1 MPESFSQKVKSQ
13 LAAAEVRKKCCRRTG
28 EDLEAVRVSEWGAD
42 KLSSVWN
49 RCRCENCRAV
59 FFRGIFCAAGSVT
72 DPAKS
77 YQLDMSFPDRESAE
91 AVRDMAGEIGFS
103 FGLASRRG
111 RSVLYL
117 RESGAVEDFLAFLG
131 ATAASFEVMNAKIDR
146 EFRGNVNRQVN
157 FDTANIEKQLRAVKK
172 YADAAEKLKAAGRYD
187 LLPEEVRFTGELRIA
202 NESLTF
208 EDLGKLHSPPISKSG
223 VKHRLEKILAAA
235 EELREDG
242 N

>member
-13 LAAAEVRKKCCRRTG
+13 IAAAEIRKKCCRRTG
-28 EDLEAVRVSEWGAD
+28 EDLEAVRESGWGAGN
-42 KLSSVWN
+42 LSSVWN

-131 ATAASFEVMNAKIDR
+131 ATAASFEVMNAKID
-146 EFRGNVNRQVN
+146 
-157 FDTANIEKQLRAVKK
+157 
-172 YADAAEKLKAAGRYD
+172 
-187 LLPEEVRFTGELRIA
+187 
-202 NESLTF
+202 
-208 EDLGKLHSPPISKSG
+208 
-223 VKHRLEKILAAA
+223 
-235 EELREDG
+235 
-242 N
+242 